1 MEHIK
6 AMVIGL
12 TKGTTSVDELF
23 QAVTQEIVDK
33 VGSTRAS
40 VWVMNEYKDAITS
53 LDLIDTR
60 TGAHAK
66 GVELHKED
74 FPAYFKAIV
83 TGDVMIA
90 SDALSHPATSCFNE
104 LYFDP
109 LDIKSLLDVPILV
122 GGQVAGVLCCEHCE
136 DRIYWNDDHIQFL
149 QGMGTIL
156 NIVFKLGKV
165 SS

>member
-6 AMVIGL
+6 EKVIGL
-12 TKGTTSVDELF
+12 TKGLVSVDELF
-23 QAVTQEIVDK
+23 QAVTQEIVEK
-33 VGSTRAS
+33 IGSTRAS
-40 VWVMNEYKDAITS
+40 VWVMNEHKDTITS

-60 TGAHAK
+60 TGEHAK
-66 GVELHKED
+66 GVALHKED
-74 FPAYFKAIV
+74 FPPYFDAIM
-83 TGDVMIA
+83 TGDVMVA

-122 GGQVAGVLCCEHCE
+122 GGQVAGVLCCENCDE
-136 DRIYWNDDHIQFL
+136 RIYWNDQHIAFL
-149 QGMGTIL
+149 QAMGTVL

-165 SS
+165 AG